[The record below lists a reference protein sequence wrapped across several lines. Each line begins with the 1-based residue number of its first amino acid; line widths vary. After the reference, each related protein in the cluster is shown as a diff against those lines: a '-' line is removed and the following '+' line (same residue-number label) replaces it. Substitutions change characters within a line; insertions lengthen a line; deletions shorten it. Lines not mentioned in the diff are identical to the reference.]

1 MDNSKIKCDRICIL
15 CLKLYEHEKCSD
27 LKVTF
32 LVLSL
37 RLNFFLVLFFKQY
50 TAIKFIIF
58 KNVLKNQHEG
68 PHVFSSSFQFNIMNQ
83 SL

>member
-58 KNVLKNQHEG
+58 KNVLKISMKGHM
-68 PHVFSSSFQFNIMNQ
+68 HFQVPFNLI
-83 SL
+83 S